1 MNTPSPILK
10 RPKLEQ
16 KNNDG
21 DIEESL
27 NEKSN
32 ENNGRE
38 EEDSIEEQKVA
49 FIALIEHRSREV
61 QHLKQRVSY
70 YKAQVPSSSSST
82 SSIFKSLH
90 FLFFPIKYC
99 LFFAFFCC
107 N

>member
-1 MNTPSPILK
+1 MSTPSPILK

-16 KNNDG
+16 KSNDG
-21 DIEESL
+21 DIEASL
-27 NEKSN
+27 DKKSN
-32 ENNGRE
+32 QNNGGE

-70 YKAQVPSSSSST
+70 YQAQVPSPSSSL
-82 SSIFKSLH
+82 IFKSLH
-90 FLFFPIKYC
+90 FLFFSIKYC
-99 LFFAFFCC
+99 LFFAFFC